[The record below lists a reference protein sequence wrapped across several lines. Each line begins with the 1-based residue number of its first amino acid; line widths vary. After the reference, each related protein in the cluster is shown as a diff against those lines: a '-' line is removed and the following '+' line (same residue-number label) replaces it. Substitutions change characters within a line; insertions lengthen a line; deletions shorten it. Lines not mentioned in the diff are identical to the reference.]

1 MSFRVFSFLL
11 VHAIVA
17 TPTLAAHAEPPE
29 ATLAFVG
36 DINFAGRAPAAAAK
50 THPFAAVRPI
60 LDAATF
66 AIGNLEGLLLDTAA
80 PAYGERRLDI
90 SADPAWAAALAES
103 GLDALG
109 VANNHTWDAGADG
122 LREHLAHLAAAGL
135 AVFGAGES
143 AERAR
148 APIRIASPVGPVVVI
163 PASLKSN
170 RRGRPG
176 AAAAIYDARA
186 EGLAPLL
193 AQIRAERAA
202 GAFVVVSIHW
212 GREAVAEPPKGVV
225 SAAHALVDAGADLVV
240 GHHPHVLQGIEWRGG
255 SAIAYSLGNFMFV
268 NRDLDKRSAGILHAG
283 LARGPDD
290 RPRLTT
296 LALTPTV
303 TDLVTFAP
311 ALATPRDAERIA
323 ALLAARSRPW
333 QTRIARAGNTLAIH
347 AGTPRDG
354 PAPGPD

>member
-1 MSFRVFSFLL
+1 MSLRFFAFLL
-11 VHAIVA
+11 VYAIVA
-17 TPTLAAHAEPPE
+17 TPTPALRADPPPPD

-66 AIGNLEGLLLDTAA
+66 AFGNLEGLLLDTAA

-90 SADPAWAAALAES
+90 SADPAWTAALAES

-109 VANNHTWDAGADG
+109 LANNHTWDAGADG
-122 LREHLAHLAAAGL
+122 LREHLGHLAAAGL

-193 AQIRAERAA
+193 AQIRSERAA

-225 SAAHALVDAGADLVV
+225 AAAHALVDAGADLVV

-268 NRDLDKRSAGILHAG
+268 NRDLDKRSAGILQAR
-283 LARGPDD
+283 LARGPDGH
-290 RPRLTT
+290 PRLAA
-296 LALTPTV
+296 LALLPTV
-303 TDLVTFAP
+303 TALATFAP
-311 ALATPRDAERIA
+311 APATGSEIARIA
-323 ALLAARSRPW
+323 TLMTTRSRTW
-333 QTRIARAGNTLAIH
+333 QTRVVRTGSTL
-347 AGTPRDG
+347 TFE
-354 PAPGPD
+354 PGP